1 MAIEYFTRALS
12 ANTDA
17 LRVMGSHLSLA
28 EPTEIHLFES
38 RNRISQY
45 EKHGPDLDVSL
56 EDGRALYIENFF
68 AAGPDGDFSSLIDN
82 NGASL
87 LSGLLV
93 PEPDVDAMHLTD
105 VLDEM
110 LGTGTRYSTEIPDSG
125 PEGISALSFS
135 DATAGTP
142 EIATGGIAPAG
153 LGLASGLGSMSLFSL
168 GTGRDAGS
176 APGVSEATAS
186 TKIDTLDQSEPDIA
200 ELLAASGESDAL
212 DDRFTDMLRTVSTG
226 AEANPGTVASDAAA
240 AQAATT
246 GGTLPD
252 ADTTLVAAFD
262 APDLFPNDP
271 VESEL

>member
-1 MAIEYFTRALS
+1 MAIEYSTRALP
-12 ANTDA
+12 ANTDT
-17 LRVMGSHLSLA
+17 LRVVGSHLTLA
-28 EPTEIHLFES
+28 EPTEIYLFES
-38 RNRISQY
+38 RNGISQY

-68 AAGPDGDFSSLIDN
+68 ATGPDGDFSSLVDN

-93 PEPDVDAMHLTD
+93 PEADFDELQLSDVIG
-105 VLDEM
+105 EM
-110 LGTGTRYSTEIPDSG
+110 LLANTQNSTEIPARG

-135 DATAGTP
+135 DATADTP

-153 LGLASGLGSMSLFSL
+153 LGLASGLGSMSLLSL
-168 GTGRDAGS
+168 GTDLDVGS
-176 APGVSEATAS
+176 ATGLAEATAS
-186 TKIDTLDQSEPDIA
+186 TKIETSDQSEPDIA
-200 ELLAASGESDAL
+200 ELLAPSGESDAL
-212 DDRFTDMLRTVSTG
+212 DDTFAEMLRTVSTR
-226 AEANPGTVASDAAA
+226 AEANPNTVPSDAAA

-252 ADTTLVAAFD
+252 ADTNLVAAFD
-262 APDLFPNDP
+262 APDLFSNDS